1 MAHVNHPLQTTPEE
15 MRRQGYRAVDAL
27 VEALAAERPIL
38 IEQSPATMRA
48 RIDSPPPA
56 AGRPF
61 DDALTELLSH
71 VETRAVTGAGG
82 YLGFIPGYANWPS
95 ALADLVASALNV
107 DCCWWAGG
115 AGPTQV
121 ELTVLGWFAEWV
133 GYPRDAD
140 GILVSGGSAA
150 NLTALGCARE
160 ARAGNMRDDLT
171 VYVSNQ
177 SHSSIARAAR
187 TLGFRPE
194 RVRVVAT
201 DRSFRMSTEA
211 LEQAIE
217 ADRRA
222 GLTPLAVCANA
233 GATNTGAVD
242 SMAELAAI
250 CRRHGAWL
258 HVDAAYGG
266 FAALT
271 ERGRATLAG
280 IEQADSITL
289 DPHKWLYQPFEC
301 GALLVRERGLLQ
313 QAFRIMPDYLR
324 DISTDTSVN
333 LSDRG
338 LQLTRAC
345 RALKIWL
352 SIQTFGVDAFRQAI
366 DTNLD
371 LAQEAGRRIES
382 SHSLELMAPIHLGVV
397 AVRRHPPGLDDEAEL
412 SRLNDALAREIDRSG
427 DILMSTTRLFGRTA
441 IRMCFLNPTTTQAHL
456 ERALDLL
463 QNAAAEPEPVD
474 SLPAL
479 DRHPDVRSGWLG
491 RTTSSADELARIE
504 LFSGLD
510 DPAGFAARG
519 REQRLVAG
527 QPLIEQWDS
536 GRELHVI
543 VEGSLQFSDNGR
555 MLGTFEQGEFVGE
568 LAALDWGAGYGTLR
582 IARVEAITDSRVLSF
597 EPADVRDLMTI
608 SPAAR
613 SLIERVAQERLQEAS
628 ERR

>member
-1 MAHVNHPLQTTPEE
+1 MNHPLQTTPEE
-15 MRRQGYRAVDAL
+15 MRRQGYLVVDAV
-27 VEALAAERPIL
+27 VEALAAERPIV
-38 IEQSPATMRA
+38 IEESPATMRA

-61 DDALTELLSH
+61 DDALADLLSH
-71 VETRAVTGAGG
+71 VETRAITGAGG
-82 YLGFIPGYANWPS
+82 YLGFIPAYANWPS

-115 AGPTQV
+115 AGHTQV

-160 ARAGNMRDDLT
+160 ARAGNMRDDLAI
-171 VYVSNQ
+171 YVSNQ

-194 RVRVVAT
+194 RVRVVTT

-217 ADRRA
+217 ADIGA
-222 GLTPLAVCANA
+222 GLTPMAVCANA

-242 SMAELAAI
+242 SLAELAAI
-250 CRRHGAWL
+250 CRRYGAWL

-301 GALLVRERGLLQ
+301 GALLVRKRGLLQ

-371 LAQEAGRRIES
+371 LAQEAGRRIEFV
-382 SHSLELMAPIHLGVV
+382 SLTRADGTD
-397 AVRRHPPGLDDEAEL
+397 PP
-412 SRLNDALAREIDRSG
+412 R
-427 DILMSTTRLFGRTA
+427 
-441 IRMCFLNPTTTQAHL
+441 
-456 ERALDLL
+456 
-463 QNAAAEPEPVD
+463 
-474 SLPAL
+474 
-479 DRHPDVRSGWLG
+479 
-491 RTTSSADELARIE
+491 
-504 LFSGLD
+504 
-510 DPAGFAARG
+510 RG
-519 REQRLVAG
+519 RGPPPSTR
-527 QPLIEQWDS
+527 
-536 GRELHVI
+536 
-543 VEGSLQFSDNGR
+543 
-555 MLGTFEQGEFVGE
+555 
-568 LAALDWGAGYGTLR
+568 
-582 IARVEAITDSRVLSF
+582 AR
-597 EPADVRDLMTI
+597 
-608 SPAAR
+608 
-613 SLIERVAQERLQEAS
+613 
-628 ERR
+628 RRG